1 MPAKKKTAKKAP
13 VKKATK
19 KAAKKAVK
27 KAVPKHASNKR
38 GRVKAARNRPKE
50 GLLISFEGSEGC
62 GKSTQIGEIAAR
74 FEEAGFEVI
83 VTREPGGTDIGEDI
97 RHLLMHAASAD
108 AMTPEAELLLFAAS
122 RAQLVRETI
131 APAIKAGKIVLCDR
145 YLDSTTVYQ
154 GVGRQI
160 AAEPVHMINQ
170 FAVGDVLPDITIV
183 IDVPAEVGF
192 QRIRH
197 RANDMPDRMESETI
211 DFYKK
216 VREGYLYLAQSMPE
230 RFIVV
235 DGTKTAGRVAN
246 KIWDELSKR
255 LT

>member
-1 MPAKKKTAKKAP
+1 MPAKKKP
-13 VKKATK
+13 
-19 KAAKKAVK
+19 AKKAVK
-27 KAVPKHASNKR
+27 KTTAKKAAPRKN

-62 GKSTQIGEIAAR
+62 GKSTQIGDIAER
-74 FEEAGFEVI
+74 FEDAGFEVI
-83 VTREPGGTDIGEDI
+83 VTREPGGTEIGEDI
-97 RHLLMHAASAD
+97 RHLLMHAVSGE

-122 RAQLVRETI
+122 RAQLVREVI
-131 APAIKAGKIVLCDR
+131 SPAIKAGKIVLCDR

-183 IDVPAEVGF
+183 LDVPAEVGL

-235 DGTKTAGRVAN
+235 DGTKTQGRVSK